1 MTDST
6 IVNYGTFTVANA
18 RQIMDASP
26 PNVATGVLQPTSAFF
41 NDGSFTKSAGTA
53 ATTIIVAFINQGNL
67 SFNGGVIQFG
77 STLQQTGAGAVTDLG
92 GGTMTLTGANPTF
105 LLSAGELTGA
115 AGATIN
121 GSLTNSGLVDFG
133 VRLRRPDDHGRL
145 YADGQGTLTINI
157 GAGGQFD
164 SLNISGFANL
174 GGHLQVTGVQWE
186 PPPTS
191 SSKPAAAADAFADVT
206 APWTA
211 VYDTDP
217 VWDVSIE

>member
-1 MTDST
+1 M
-6 IVNYGTFTVANA
+6 
-18 RQIMDASP
+18 
-26 PNVATGVLQPTSAFF
+26 
-41 NDGSFTKSAGTA
+41 
-53 ATTIIVAFINQGNL
+53 AFINQGNL

-133 VRLRRPDDHGRL
+133 AAFGALTITGG
-145 YADGQGTLTINI
+145 YTQTANGTLTINI

-174 GGHLQVTGVQWE
+174 GGHLQVTGVQWG
-186 PPPTS
+186 TTYLILQAGS
-191 SSKPAAAADAFADVT
+191 GGGAFADVT

-211 VYDTDP
+211 LYDTDP